1 MHEVNQKPATEVT
14 MALEVFMT
22 TFRKGDHIINI
33 TAAGKIFFF
42 FLQVREDGLLV
53 VRNAK
58 IGKWIA
64 DPNKCVKF

>member
-1 MHEVNQKPATEVT
+1 M
-14 MALEVFMT
+14 

-33 TAAGKIFFF
+33 TAAGKIFCIVQ
-42 FLQVREDGLLV
+42 QVREDGLLI

-64 DPNKCVKF
+64 DPNKCVKV